1 MSLFK
6 RAGKLVTGGG
16 ADVAKLEAR
25 IAELEAECRQSD
37 AAIQRIEKVCLAA
50 AAGDLEARLID
61 IPEDGP
67 GAQSMHALN
76 HLLDM
81 TDAFMREARGTLK
94 AASEG
99 RYYRRFMRRGMLGS
113 FGDGAVDIDNAR
125 AEMARME
132 EASQAQREDMAKR
145 FETQLSSAITN
156 LLDLSDTMENTA
168 RRMFDEASQA
178 LEKTVAVSAAA
189 EETSSN
195 AQMIAASSEQLTAS
209 ISEIKR
215 QSQNSTSVVENVGG
229 DVRAAETAVQGLEK
243 AAGSVEKVVSFI
255 RDIADQTNLLALNAT
270 IEAARA
276 GEAGKGFAVVASE
289 VKALASQSAKAT
301 EEIARQIED
310 MQKATSSTSQSIQ
323 AIAAQVSSLG
333 EVIGAIDSAVDEQS
347 LATDEIGGNLQQ
359 AAEGSQEVALIITD
373 IRKAAESAGAG
384 SNDVLEAAR
393 AVKAQSTDVSDRTQD
408 FLHMIQKA

>member
-1 MSLFK
+1 
-6 RAGKLVTGGG
+6 
-16 ADVAKLEAR
+16 
-25 IAELEAECRQSD
+25 
-37 AAIQRIEKVCLAA
+37 
-50 AAGDLEARLID
+50 
-61 IPEDGP
+61 
-67 GAQSMHALN
+67 
-76 HLLDM
+76 
-81 TDAFMREARGTLK
+81 
-94 AASEG
+94 
-99 RYYRRFMRRGMLGS
+99 
-113 FGDGAVDIDNAR
+113 
-125 AEMARME
+125 
-132 EASQAQREDMAKR
+132 
-145 FETQLSSAITN
+145 
-156 LLDLSDTMENTA
+156 
-168 RRMFDEASQA
+168 
-178 LEKTVAVSAAA
+178 
-189 EETSSN
+189 
-195 AQMIAASSEQLTAS
+195 MIAASSEQLTAS

-215 QSQNSTSVVENVGG
+215 QSQNSTSVVDNVGG

-301 EEIARQIED
+301 EEIARQIDD

-373 IRKAAESAGAG
+373 IRKATESAGAG

-408 FLHMIQKA
+408 FLRMIQKA